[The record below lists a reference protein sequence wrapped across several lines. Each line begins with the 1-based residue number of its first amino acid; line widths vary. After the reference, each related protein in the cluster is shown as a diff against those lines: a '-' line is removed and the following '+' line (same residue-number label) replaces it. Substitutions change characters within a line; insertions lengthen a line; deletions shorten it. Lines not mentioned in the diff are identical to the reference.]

1 MTDMLEAVML
11 ICFGLS
17 WPINL
22 LKNYRAR
29 TAKSMSL
36 EFILLIITGYV
47 AGIAAKIYSHNVNYV
62 LAVYFVN
69 LLIVCGNLV
78 VYFIN
83 RRYDRLNESKS
94 VSENN
99 ENAISPQSLSLA

>member
-36 EFILLIITGYV
+36 EFILLIIIGYV

-83 RRYDRLNESKS
+83 RRYDRLNES

>member
-36 EFILLIITGYV
+36 EFILLIIIGYV

-83 RRYDRLNESKS
+83 RRYDRLNESES

>member
-36 EFILLIITGYV
+36 EFILLIIIGYV